1 MITFIYYVCV
11 VWLALH
17 FLLFFLVFLSAIIEL
32 IADNYQTRMQAHINK
47 RNKMLASFK
56 SIYCFVRDFQLIIKI
71 TW

>member
-17 FLLFFLVFLSAIIEL
+17 VLLFYLIFLSAIIEL
-32 IADNYQTRMQAHINK
+32 IADNHQARMQAHID
-47 RNKMLASFK
+47 RRDKMLSRFK
-56 SIYCFVRDFQLIIKI
+56 SIYCFVRDFRLVIRI